1 MTNHDIIEV
10 LKNGRGLLRYKDY
23 SNLEDLFNTLISKLE
38 NE

>member
-1 MTNHDIIEV
+1 MKKCYYYV
-10 LKNGRGLLRYKDY
+10 NGRGLLRYEDY